1 MSEEIEIVG
10 MRFRPTE
17 EEIILYYLE
26 RKMGGLDFPVH
37 CINEVDVLKYE
48 PWDLPDLSARPDNTM
63 WYFFNAPTYKYAKS
77 KRTNRTTGAGYWK
90 VTGKDRPIWDDRG
103 TKVIGIKK
111 NLVFYLHRFPN
122 GVKTNWVIHEYHSNN
137 APLYQAFSF
146 LFFSFLLFI
155 PLKFLKEF
163 VLWRLKRKSGNES
176 KTKEPSRSSKSD
188 SGNYVV
194 ENTSPQVNYDRPAVE
209 LDPLDS
215 IGFDHN
221 RLSASELPMHQKHG
235 SLYSNLSIN
244 EFGSSSQEDDFFK
257 SLLASKDGY
266 WEKTL
271 IHDKDNEKLYEES
284 GQDLETPSSPDRDS
298 SFRPVNSAAD
308 YPQINCI
315 HLVHDDFPISKRTFK
330 AQHLPKSED
339 FIKKECSPK
348 TLQLWA
354 KGSQKVI
361 SKYEGRAAEHAFYL
375 PLEENSV
382 VKFGAEWKKA
392 QRIYSKKSLRFISN
406 QSDGS
411 NREGCFSSLE
421 TPFLDHKTNS
431 EYIRNVLIAVI
442 LFIFF
447 IWEIGSLH

>member
-48 PWDLPDLSARPDNTM
+48 PWDLPDLSARPDNEM

-77 KRTNRTTGAGYWK
+77 KRTNRATRAGYWK

-103 TKVIGIKK
+103 TK
-111 NLVFYLHRFPN
+111 
-122 GVKTNWVIHEYHSNN
+122 
-137 APLYQAFSF
+137 
-146 LFFSFLLFI
+146 
-155 PLKFLKEF
+155 KEF
-163 VLWRLKRKSGNES
+163 VLWRLKRKSGNEPKS
-176 KTKEPSRSSKSD
+176 KEPSRSSKSD

-194 ENTSPQVNYDRPAVE
+194 ENTGPQVNYDRPAVE

-221 RLSASELPMHQKHG
+221 RLSEPELPMHQEHG

-244 EFGSSSQEDDFFK
+244 EFVSSEQEDDFFK

-271 IHDKDNEKLYEES
+271 IHDKDKEKLYEES
-284 GQDLETPSSPDRDS
+284 GQVLETPSSPDRDS

-339 FIKKECSPK
+339 FIKKECSPR

-354 KGSQKVI
+354 KSSHKAI
-361 SKYEGRAAEHAFYL
+361 SKYEARAAEHAFYL

-382 VKFGAEWKKA
+382 VKFGAEWEKA
-392 QRIYSKKSLRFISN
+392 QRINSKKSLRFISN

-411 NREGCFSSLE
+411 NRKGCFSSLE

-431 EYIRNVLIAVI
+431 EYIRNVLVAVI
-442 LFIFF
+442 LFLFF